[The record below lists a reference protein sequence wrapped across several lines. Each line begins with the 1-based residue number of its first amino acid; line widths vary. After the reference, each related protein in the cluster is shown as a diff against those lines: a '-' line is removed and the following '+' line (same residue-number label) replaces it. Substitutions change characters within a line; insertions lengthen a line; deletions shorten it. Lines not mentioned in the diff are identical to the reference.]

1 MAAIK
6 ELEEMKIIPAFDME
20 KVETLKKGIP
30 PIDIYTEYTGER
42 PVDKGPNMRMLAR
55 ISQTFD
61 KKIEKLL
68 NK

>member
-1 MAAIK
+1 MEAIK

-20 KVETLKKGIP
+20 KVETLKKIP
-30 PIDIYTEYTGER
+30 PIDIYTEYTSER
-42 PVDKGPNMRMLAR
+42 PIDKGPNMRMLAR
-55 ISQTFD
+55 VSQAFN